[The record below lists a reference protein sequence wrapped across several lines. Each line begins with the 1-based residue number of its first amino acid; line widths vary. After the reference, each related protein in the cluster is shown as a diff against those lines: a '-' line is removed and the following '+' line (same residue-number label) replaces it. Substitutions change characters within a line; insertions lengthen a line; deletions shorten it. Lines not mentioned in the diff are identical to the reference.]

1 MVGDMGMENGKMGAK
16 VVLHFAAAI
25 SLEMVVLYNLTNQLT
40 SSSLQW
46 LVIHLWSRCP
56 LLIQLHINLSDSQ
69 TDESATLPSHN
80 FRRQKHK
87 SHDNK
92 HHHYRQQPCKWIL
105 SNAGISY
112 WHFSSIRWNHSHES
126 CFPQLS
132 NTTHGGEGG
141 YSDAP
146 PNNNYAPLSSA
157 RTAAKPIFCI
167 QPQKLVKMSVQWENF
182 YICYEEVKD

>member
-40 SSSLQW
+40 SSLLQW

-56 LLIQLHINLSDSQ
+56 LLIHINLSDSQ

-92 HHHYRQQPCKWIL
+92 HHHHRQQPCKWIL

-132 NTTHGGEGG
+132 NTTHGEEG
-141 YSDAP
+141 DTP
-146 PNNNYAPLSSA
+146 PNSNYAPLSSA

-167 QPQKLVKMSVQWENF
+167 QPQKLVETPCNGKTFTFAM
-182 YICYEEVKD
+182 KK

>member
-132 NTTHGGEGG
+132 NTTHGERGILWCSPKQQLCTAVISE
-141 YSDAP
+141 
-146 PNNNYAPLSSA
+146 SSSQA
-157 RTAAKPIFCI
+157 NILYPTSKAGWNT
-167 QPQKLVKMSVQWENF
+167 MQWENLH
-182 YICYEEVKD
+182 YLHLLLK